1 MPEMDGLEATRL
13 LRNHD
18 CDVIIIAL
26 TAGVVNEDR
35 QRCMD
40 AGMNDFLAKPVQQ
53 IIVANMLHKY
63 IGA

>member
-1 MPEMDGLEATRL
+1 
-13 LRNHD
+13 
-18 CDVIIIAL
+18 
-26 TAGVVNEDR
+26 VNEDR